1 MRIERT
7 VTKTLL
13 CAVALASLLALPV
26 FAQQTSGNLRGVVK
40 DQNGAAVRGARITI
54 TDRTTNTSFAAE
66 TTSEGEF
73 RVNNMP
79 AGEYQM
85 KIEAAGFRS
94 LTLNEVRVLLNQ
106 TTDVPAQLT
115 AGIQD
120 ELVEIS
126 AGGTELVQTTTT
138 NLSKAFSARQV
149 VELPQ
154 TTITTANDTGSGIYN
169 LALLSPNVSSS
180 GGVGVGTGGSVGG
193 QRPRNN
199 NFVVDGIDN
208 NRKDVSGPSV
218 YISPETVQEFSI
230 LTNQFSAEFARSTGG
245 QFITVTKSGANDFH
259 GAGYG
264 FFRNRSLNALDTA
277 QKNAGVVRDDQPGAQ
292 RMPRYDYARYGF
304 NIGGPVYLPRFGLG
318 GSQVLSGKDRFF
330 FFTSYEGLQI
340 GNAAA
345 PAGLTAP
352 TAAGVAL
359 LDTTPGLSAANLAI
373 FKQ

>member
-120 ELVEIS
+120 EL
-126 AGGTELVQTTTT
+126 G
-138 NLSKAFSARQV
+138 
-149 VELPQ
+149 
-154 TTITTANDTGSGIYN
+154 
-169 LALLSPNVSSS
+169 
-180 GGVGVGTGGSVGG
+180 
-193 QRPRNN
+193 
-199 NFVVDGIDN
+199 FV
-208 NRKDVSGPSV
+208 K
-218 YISPETVQEFSI
+218 
-230 LTNQFSAEFARSTGG
+230 
-245 QFITVTKSGANDFH
+245 K
-259 GAGYG
+259 
-264 FFRNRSLNALDTA
+264 
-277 QKNAGVVRDDQPGAQ
+277 
-292 RMPRYDYARYGF
+292 
-304 NIGGPVYLPRFGLG
+304 
-318 GSQVLSGKDRFF
+318 
-330 FFTSYEGLQI
+330 
-340 GNAAA
+340 
-345 PAGLTAP
+345 
-352 TAAGVAL
+352 
-359 LDTTPGLSAANLAI
+359 
-373 FKQ
+373 